1 MSIMSS
7 AITFPWKNKELREKV
22 KTLEGELYRK
32 HALGEEDHEV
42 KRKCNEP
49 VSKI

>member
-1 MSIMSS
+1 M
-7 AITFPWKNKELREKV
+7 PVKNKNKKFIDKELREKV

-32 HALGEEDHEV
+32 CALDEDDREV